1 MSFTSSDE
9 NVAHV
14 RSDGLIT
21 AVNAG
26 TATVTYTYADG
37 TSGSCTF
44 TTKPVTQVGVSAG
57 INPTVYRT
65 SDEIAAIDKSKI
77 IVKAIYSDGTSRQ
90 QTSGYTVGDI
100 DPYMSGRQFVNIS
113 HNGFNA
119 SLLIRLDTTAAI
131 GTYSDYLYQ
140 LKGDYS
146 DIFTFPELVQ
156 VSGVS
161 GSPYTSNGFEN
172 SEKPTQ
178 QETTAAETTT
188 NETTAAETTTAETTA
203 AETTAAETTTVE
215 ETVSDEETSPE
226 TLTIEKESEQTGTIS
241 AGSSTSDTLSDS
253 SAEQSSVHNTLTDN
267 KEKKSMDWIIA
278 VLIVL
283 IVLMVALIVFAV
295 MSIRKNNRY
304 NRRLEQRE
312 RIHREDGIESADT
325 QHSDR
330 KSGNGYNKGIN
341 DEVPKRKKH

>member
-1 MSFTSSDE
+1 M
-9 NVAHV
+9 
-14 RSDGLIT
+14 
-21 AVNAG
+21 
-26 TATVTYTYADG
+26 
-37 TSGSCTF
+37 
-44 TTKPVTQVGVSAG
+44 
-57 INPTVYRT
+57 
-65 SDEIAAIDKSKI
+65 
-77 IVKAIYSDGTSRQ
+77 
-90 QTSGYTVGDI
+90 GDI

-241 AGSSTSDTLSDS
+241 CLLYTS
-253 SAEQSSVHNTLTDN
+253 
-267 KEKKSMDWIIA
+267 
-278 VLIVL
+278 
-283 IVLMVALIVFAV
+283 
-295 MSIRKNNRY
+295 
-304 NRRLEQRE
+304 
-312 RIHREDGIESADT
+312 
-325 QHSDR
+325 
-330 KSGNGYNKGIN
+330 
-341 DEVPKRKKH
+341 